1 MKCSEVIKTAWRMTN
16 SERGL
21 VWFGITPA
29 FFGTLV
35 GIGYLVY
42 QFLAF
47 QASPFFGAKEFDF
60 SKLESF
66 VRGFA
71 GNHPTLATFLTV
83 SAIIVGILY
92 FIFPPF
98 CEGGI
103 IGLVS
108 AIHKKKE
115 GVKASDGIAIGAHHF
130 LRMFEFRMVI
140 GSFGF
145 IYFLTVISLAIRKL
159 GTPPWLVFLL
169 GFIFLASFIMSF
181 LFIYAQNFIVLEN
194 RNLIPALTG
203 SAKLVVSNFGKTFLM
218 WLLIFLI
225 SIRVI
230 INVVLIF
237 FIPAFIAFVA
247 NFFVGA
253 IALTLGIILAVFVG
267 LVVILLAAYLAGM
280 LHVFTTTAWTLTFL
294 DLDYHRVEKLLEK

>member
-1 MKCSEVIKTAWRMTN
+1 MTN
-16 SERGL
+16 SERGF
-21 VWFGITPA
+21 VWYGVVPA

-47 QASPFFGAKEFDF
+47 RTSPFFGAKEFDF
-60 SKLESF
+60 SRIESLM
-66 VRGFA
+66 RDFA
-71 GNHPTLATFLTV
+71 SNHPGLLILLAVL
-83 SAIIVGILY
+83 AAIVGILY
-92 FIFPPF
+92 FLLPPF

-103 IGLVS
+103 IGLTS

-145 IYFLTVISLAIRKL
+145 IYFLTVISLTIRKL
-159 GTPPWLVFLL
+159 GTPSWLVFLL
-169 GFIFLASFIMSF
+169 GFIFIASLLISF

-194 RNLIPALTG
+194 RKLIPAFIG
-203 SAKLVVSNFGKTFLM
+203 SAQLVISNFGKTILMWFLM
-218 WLLIFLI
+218 LLI

-237 FIPAFIAFVA
+237 FIPALVAFVA
-247 NFFVGA
+247 NFFVSV
-253 IALTLGIILAVFVG
+253 IAFTFGIILAALVG
-267 LVVILLAAYLAGM
+267 FAVILLASYLAGV
-280 LHVFTTTAWTLTFL
+280 LHVFTTVAWTLTFL
-294 DLDYHRVEKLLEK
+294 NLDSHRVEKLLEK